1 MTPIISVHEHS
12 ERNYA
17 IKINGRWVGHTD
29 EERTIKRISEW
40 LEASWG
46 ELMIAVLAN
55 SHQEPAK
62 KKRSKKA

>member
-1 MTPIISVHEHS
+1 MTPDITFDEHS
-12 ERNYA
+12 TQRYA
-17 IKINGRWVGHTD
+17 IKVNGRWVGHTD

-55 SHQEPAK
+55 AHQEPAK